1 VAPQFN
7 GSTAVIDSYLGDRVG
22 FWNPAIYGMGLGFG
36 SSPFTQLSTAS
47 TSNDNLYTGNPGQAY
62 NQAVGLGIPDL
73 TKMAA
78 RL

>member
-47 TSNDNLYTGNPGQAY
+47 TSNDNLYTPVTPVRPTTRPSAS
-62 NQAVGLGIPDL
+62 ASR
-73 TKMAA
+73 T
-78 RL
+78 